1 VQVEVVGPVQVV
13 NGADQVVIDVDVSVS
28 PDLLK
33 LEVERLGFQ

>member
-1 VQVEVVGPVQVV
+1 MQVEVVGPVQVV